1 MSVMSD
7 LISESSIDG
16 SLPGV
21 RLPSRSGVSLHPL
34 ASSSTVELHPGWL
47 RVYFPTGTP
56 RWADFHY
63 LWLRHQCDR
72 DRHPKTKE
80 RTLDPSEIAEDIRP
94 LAAHLSLRD
103 GGQLVV
109 RWAEPSRRES
119 VYPLAFLQQ
128 HAYAAELPGPRPP
141 PSDTSLITLDARRYM
156 QPATLV
162 ADVLAL
168 LQSAGA
174 AVVRYYGR
182 SPEDSD
188 LPVDPSDTERLIA
201 VFAEAGLRIVGTHFG
216 RIEDLRTD
224 NTTNQNTDQLGYT
237 DASIEAHTDQPFLD
251 EPPRYQLLHCIRPA
265 DSGGENYVVDAQA
278 AAEYLAAIDEDAYQ
292 ILLTQPVR
300 FHRKQQAFERVV
312 ESPILTHRP
321 DGSLLVRY
329 SYFTMAPQQTSFA
342 KMDAFYRAYRRFAK
356 LVRDPRHQYRL
367 QLAASDF
374 LIYDNH
380 RMLHARTSFRGPRW
394 LRGVYFNP

>member
-7 LISESSIDG
+7 LASEPSSEAFLSSAPLSD
-16 SLPGV
+16 LTV
-21 RLPSRSGVSLHPL
+21 APS
-34 ASSSTVELHPGWL
+34 VELHPGWL
-47 RVYFPTGTP
+47 RVFFPTGSP

-72 DRHPKTKE
+72 DRHPQTKE

-94 LAAHLSLRD
+94 LAARLSPLQ

-109 RWAEPSRRES
+109 RWNEPSRRES
-119 VYPLAFLQQ
+119 VYSLPFLQQ
-128 HAYAAELPGPRPP
+128 HAYAAEQPGPRPP
-141 PSDTSLITLDARRYM
+141 PSDAEPITLDARRYG
-156 QPATLV
+156 QPDALI

-174 AVVRYYGR
+174 AIVRYYGR
-182 SPEDSD
+182 SSSQTVAEA
-188 LPVDPSDTERLIA
+188 DPSDTERIIDSLA
-201 VFAEAGLRIVGTHFG
+201 ATGLRIVGTHFG

-278 AAEYLAAIDEDAYQ
+278 AADYLASIDEEAYHL
-292 ILLTQPVR
+292 LLTQPVR

-312 ESPILTHRP
+312 ESPILTRRA
-321 DGSLLVRY
+321 DGSLLIRY
-329 SYFTMAPQQTSFA
+329 SYFTMAPQRTSFA

-367 QLAASDF
+367 RLAASDF

-380 RMLHARTSFRGPRW
+380 RMLHARTGFTGPRW